1 MNITINEAVS
11 SQVNIEMFYED
22 QMPENLMYL
31 KGMFEGKAKELY
43 TLVTNEEVV
52 KYTLLIG
59 LGKEAELT
67 QEIVRN
73 AAAKGARR
81 VRELKLDAANI
92 KLVKSSV
99 LTEVQMVEAVTD
111 AICLGLYAFDKYKTD
126 KQEASELKFSIQEV
140 VEVETANR
148 CVEEREHI
156 AAGINM
162 ARDIINEPSNVLY
175 PETLANIITECGKE
189 SGFEVEVLEGEA
201 LEKLGMDAMLTV
213 GNGSVNKPRLI
224 VMRHMNAGDK
234 EIFGL
239 VGKGLTCDTGGYS
252 LKHTDS
258 MYYQKTDMS
267 GAASVLGT
275 MIALAK
281 NNVKKNVIGVIP
293 ACENVVSG
301 CSYKVG
307 DVLTTMAGK
316 TVQVLNTD
324 AEGRLALADA
334 ITYIIREEKVGKLLD
349 LATLTGVAGVTF
361 GNVYTAAISNND
373 AFYNEFLKAAEVAEE
388 KFWRLPTDA
397 RYREWIN
404 SDVADIKN
412 TGAAGGGTITA
423 AMFLQEFVEEH
434 PWIHLDI
441 AATACVDPA
450 VRDYE
455 FRGGTGVA
463 IRTLYELIN
472 NQ

>member
-73 AAAKGARR
+73 AVAKGARR

-148 CVEEREHI
+148 CVKERGHI

-224 VMRHMNAGDK
+224 VMRHMNAGDE

>member
-99 LTEVQMVEAVTD
+99 LTEAQMVEAVTD

-148 CVEEREHI
+148 CVKEREHI

-224 VMRHMNAGDK
+224 VMRHMNAGDE

-361 GNVYTAAISNND
+361 GNVYTATISNND

>member
-73 AAAKGARR
+73 AVAKGARR

-99 LTEVQMVEAVTD
+99 LTEAQMVEAVTD

-148 CVEEREHI
+148 CVKEREHI

-224 VMRHMNAGDK
+224 VMRHMNAGDE

-361 GNVYTAAISNND
+361 GNVYTATISNND

>member
-148 CVEEREHI
+148 CVKEREHI

-224 VMRHMNAGDK
+224 VMRHMNAGDE

-455 FRGGTGVA
+455 FRGGTG
-463 IRTLYELIN
+463 
-472 NQ
+472 

>member
-1 MNITINEAVS
+1 MNIIINQALS
-11 SQVNIEMFYED
+11 DLVNIEMFYED

-43 TLVTNEEVV
+43 VLVTNGESV
-52 KYTLLIG
+52 KYTLLVG

-67 QEIVRN
+67 QELVRN
-73 AAAKGARR
+73 AVAKAARK
-81 VRELKLDAANI
+81 VQELKLNDANI
-92 KLVKSSV
+92 KLIKSV
-99 LTEVQMVEAVTD
+99 TLTEMQMVEAITD
-111 AICLGLYAFDKYKTD
+111 AICLGLYAFDKYKSD
-126 KQEASELKFSIQEV
+126 KKEMTELKFSLQDV
-140 VEVETANR
+140 MDGETAKR
-148 CVEEREHI
+148 CVKERMHI
-156 AAGINM
+156 ATGINI

-175 PETLANIITECGKE
+175 PETLARIISECGKE
-189 SGFEVEVLEGEA
+189 HGFEVEVLEGEA
-201 LEKLGMDAMLTV
+201 LEKLGMNAMLAV

-224 VMRHMNAGDK
+224 VMRYMNAGD
-234 EIFGL
+234 EETFGL
-239 VGKGLTCDTGGYS
+239 VGKGITCDTGGYS

-281 NNVKKNVIGVIP
+281 NNAKKNVIGVIP
-293 ACENVVSG
+293 SCENVISG
-301 CSYKVG
+301 CSYKIG

-316 TVQVLNTD
+316 TIQVLNTD

-349 LATLTGVAGVTF
+349 LATLTGVAGITF

-373 AFYNEFLKAAEVAEE
+373 TFYNEFLKAAEVAEE

-455 FRGGTGVA
+455 YRGGTGVA

-472 NQ
+472 K

>member
-73 AAAKGARR
+73 AVAKGARR

-92 KLVKSSV
+92 KLVKSNV

-148 CVEEREHI
+148 CVKEREHI

-175 PETLANIITECGKE
+175 PETLANIITQCGKE

-224 VMRHMNAGDK
+224 VMRHMNAGDE

-472 NQ
+472 N

>member
-73 AAAKGARR
+73 AVAKGARR

-92 KLVKSSV
+92 KLVKSNV
-99 LTEVQMVEAVTD
+99 LTEVQMVEAVTE

-148 CVEEREHI
+148 CVKEREHI

-175 PETLANIITECGKE
+175 PETLANIITQCGKE

-224 VMRHMNAGDK
+224 VMRHMNAGDE

-455 FRGGTGVA
+455 FRGGTGIA

>member
-1 MNITINEAVS
+1 MNITINGAKVTNVAV
-11 SQVNIEMFYED
+11 EMFYED
-22 QMPENLMYL
+22 FLPENLKYL
-31 KGMFEGKAKELY
+31 KGMFEAKAKELY
-43 TLVTNEEVV
+43 VLVTNGETVEY
-52 KYTLLIG
+52 KLLVG
-59 LGKEAELT
+59 LGKEKDLT
-67 QEIVRN
+67 QEVVRN
-73 AAAKGARR
+73 AVAKVARKVKELNLEGAS
-81 VRELKLDAANI
+81 I
-92 KLVKSSV
+92 KVCKSSV
-99 LTEVQMVEAVTD
+99 LSEMSIIEAMTD
-111 AICLGLYAFDKYKTD
+111 AIELGLYAFDKYKTD
-126 KQEASELKFSIQEV
+126 KKEDKNLAFSFEEVTDVEA
-140 VEVETANR
+140 ANR
-148 CVEEREHI
+148 CVEERKHI
-156 AAGINM
+156 AAGINT

-175 PETLANIITECGKE
+175 PETLAEIVQNCGKQY
-189 SGFEVEVLEGEA
+189 GFEVEVLEGTE
-201 LEKLGMDAMLTV
+201 LETLGMHAMLTV
-213 GNGSVNKPRLI
+213 GNGSVHKPRLI
-224 VMRHMNAGDK
+224 VMRHKNGGDM
-234 EIFGL
+234 ETLGL

-252 LKHTDS
+252 LKSSDS

-275 MIALAK
+275 MIALSQ
-281 NNVKKNVIGVIP
+281 NDVKKNVIGVIP

-334 ITYIIREEKVGKLLD
+334 LTYIIQQEKVNKVID

-361 GNVYTAAISNND
+361 GNVYTAAISNHD
-373 AFYNEFLKAAEVAEE
+373 DFYNTFLDAAKVAEE

-423 AMFLQEFVEEH
+423 AMFLQEFVEEL

-455 FRGGTGVA
+455 YRGGTGVA
-463 IRTLYELIN
+463 IRTLYELITK
-472 NQ
+472 

>member
-73 AAAKGARR
+73 AVAKGARR
-81 VRELKLDAANI
+81 VRELKLDATNI
-92 KLVKSSV
+92 KLVKSNV

-148 CVEEREHI
+148 CVKEREHI

-175 PETLANIITECGKE
+175 PETLANIITQCGKE

-224 VMRHMNAGDK
+224 VMRHMNAGDE

-472 NQ
+472 N

>member
-1 MNITINEAVS
+1 MNIIINEAVS
-11 SQVNIEMFYED
+11 SLVNIEMFYED

-43 TLVTNEEVV
+43 VLVKNEESV
-52 KYTLLIG
+52 KYTLLVG

-67 QEIVRN
+67 QEVVRN
-73 AAAKGARR
+73 AVAKAARK
-81 VRELKLDAANI
+81 VQELKLNDANI
-92 KLVKSSV
+92 KLIKSTV
-99 LTEVQMVEAVTD
+99 LTQMQMVEAITD
-111 AICLGLYAFDKYKTD
+111 AICLGLYTFDKYKSD
-126 KQEASELKFSIQEV
+126 KKEMTELKFSLQDV
-140 VEVETANR
+140 MDAETAKR
-148 CVEEREHI
+148 CAKEREHI
-156 AAGINM
+156 AAGINI
-162 ARDIINEPSNVLY
+162 ARNIINEPSNVLY
-175 PETLANIITECGKE
+175 PETLARIISECGKE

-201 LEKLGMDAMLTV
+201 LEKLGMNAMLAV

-224 VMRHMNAGDK
+224 VMRYMNAGD
-234 EIFGL
+234 EETFGL
-239 VGKGLTCDTGGYS
+239 VGKGITCDTGGYS

-281 NNVKKNVIGVIP
+281 NNIKKNVIGVIP
-293 ACENVVSG
+293 SCENVISG
-301 CSYKVG
+301 CSYKIG
-307 DVLTTMAGK
+307 DVVTTMAGK
-316 TVQVLNTD
+316 TIQVLNTD

-349 LATLTGVAGVTF
+349 LATLTGVAGITF

-373 AFYNEFLKAAEVAEE
+373 AFYNEFLQAAEVAEE

-455 FRGGTGVA
+455 YRGGTGVA

-472 NQ
+472 K

>member
-92 KLVKSSV
+92 KLVKSNV

-148 CVEEREHI
+148 CVKEREHI

-224 VMRHMNAGDK
+224 VMRHMNAGDE

>member
-1 MNITINEAVS
+1 MKITINEAVS
-11 SQVNIEMFYED
+11 RQVTMKMFYED

-31 KGMFEGKAKELY
+31 KGMFEGKSKELY

-52 KYTLLIG
+52 QYTLLIG

-67 QEIVRN
+67 QEVVRN
-73 AAAKGARR
+73 AVAKGARR

-92 KLVKSSV
+92 ELVKSSI
-99 LTEVQMVEAVTD
+99 LSETQMVEAITD

-126 KQEASELKFSIQEV
+126 KQETSELKFSIEEV
-140 VEVETANR
+140 VEVEAANR
-148 CVEEREHI
+148 CVQEREHI

-175 PETLANIITECGKE
+175 PETLANIITECGKTC
-189 SGFEVEVLEGEA
+189 GFEVEVLEGEA

-224 VMRHMNAGDK
+224 VMRHMNAGDE

-275 MIALAK
+275 MMALAQ
-281 NNVKKNVIGVIP
+281 NNIKKNVIGVIP

-361 GNVYTAAISNND
+361 GNVYTAAISND
-373 AFYNEFLKAAEVAEE
+373 DTFYNAFLKAAEVAEE
-388 KFWRLPTDA
+388 KFWRLPTDV

-463 IRTLYELIN
+463 IRTLYELIK

>member
-73 AAAKGARR
+73 AVAKGARR

-92 KLVKSSV
+92 KLVKSNV

-148 CVEEREHI
+148 CVKERGHI

-175 PETLANIITECGKE
+175 PETLANIITQCGKE

-224 VMRHMNAGDK
+224 VMRHMNAGDE

-472 NQ
+472 N

>member
-224 VMRHMNAGDK
+224 VMRHMNAGDE

>member
-73 AAAKGARR
+73 AVAKGARR

-92 KLVKSSV
+92 KLVKSNV

-148 CVEEREHI
+148 CVKEREHI

-175 PETLANIITECGKE
+175 PETLANIITQCGKE

-213 GNGSVNKPRLI
+213 GNGSVNKPRHI
-224 VMRHMNAGDK
+224 VMRHMNAGDE

-455 FRGGTGVA
+455 FRGGTGIA

>member
-1 MNITINEAVS
+1 MNITINQAAS
-11 SQVNIEMFYED
+11 SLVNIEMFYED

-43 TLVTNEEVV
+43 VLVTNEETV
-52 KYTLLIG
+52 KYTLLVG
-59 LGKEAELT
+59 LGKEADLT
-67 QEIVRN
+67 QETVRN
-73 AAAKGARR
+73 AIAKAARKAK
-81 VRELKLDAANI
+81 ELKLHDVNI
-92 KLVKSSV
+92 KLVKSTV
-99 LTEVQMVEAVTD
+99 LTEVQMVEATTD

-126 KQEASELKFSIQEV
+126 KKGLTELKFSLQGVMDE
-140 VEVETANR
+140 ETAQR
-148 CVEEREHI
+148 CVEEREYI

-175 PETLANIITECGKE
+175 PETLADIISVCGKE

-201 LEKLGMDAMLTV
+201 LEKLGMHAMLTV

-224 VMRHMNAGDK
+224 VMRHMNAGDE

-252 LKHTDS
+252 LKSSDS

-281 NNVKKNVIGVIP
+281 NNVKKNIIGVIP

-349 LATLTGVAGVTF
+349 LATLTGVAGITF
-361 GNVYTAAISNND
+361 GNVYTATISNND
-373 AFYNEFLKAAEVAEE
+373 DFYNAFLDAAHVAEE

-472 NQ
+472 K